1 VIPLS
6 CAYFIRMDKEE
17 KKEKRSVDQME
28 EERKE
33 EGLVIFI

>member
-1 VIPLS
+1 
-6 CAYFIRMDKEE
+6 MDKEE

-33 EGLVIFI
+33 EGFVTFFN